1 MAVPGGSD
9 ARSTLRELLHGGPA
23 VTWLLAP
30 YLPPGV
36 SAGDDGAPLPDPPVA
51 GYLADATYAVDDAN
65 TAVLDRS
72 PADAL
77 ATLSPD
83 ELATYRACS
92 VDLTMSGGAT
102 SAVVYPLAVCEIAR
116 AARVRNVGGASAGA
130 IAAAAT
136 AAAELGRSRL
146 AAGTVQQ
153 PNVDE
158 ANASAAEPSTAD
170 PSTADPSTA
179 DPSTSVGHV
188 QPGFAGLA
196 GIVAWLAEAH
206 PRDGGPDQHRLA
218 SLFQPARATRRLWA
232 VVVPLLRGRLW
243 AVLPRT
249 LVAFG
254 WGWALGVAVVVVGG
268 VAATAALLPAG
279 GAAARIAAAL
289 AVLVG
294 LALVLAG
301 TIGVG
306 LAVHAAVVH
315 GRTQSR
321 LAQRPAAQRELLQVT
336 SATPRS
342 PGRRL
347 LGLWAGLVALG
358 VVLVVLA
365 GARALLAGVPVG
377 VAVIAL
383 GGGLLALAAARM
395 LGEAEALHYGV
406 LSGATRAPTAPRP
419 LVTWL
424 DETLSELAGQPG
436 RPLTFGD
443 LWFGDGPVDSVAA
456 TDPRRRRTNLELITS
471 DLTQQRSVS
480 FPLPP
485 HAVLR
490 AQGTGVPHVRRDDLL
505 ELFGEDLTQRLCP
518 AETAVEAWE
527 SDHDGRRRPI
537 TVHPLPEPADLP
549 VIVAVRA
556 SLALPGLFT
565 AVRTYRLR
573 GPATVRDDLG
583 ASLRTPEGPLTWP
596 PDVAPGP
603 VAEPVWLADG
613 GITSNFPVQL
623 FDTLLPQWPTLGLN
637 LGPHPAGFEAQ
648 DVWLPQDWQAALP
661 PAVPVGPSALG
672 LLAAVLDTARTWRDR
687 ANTASP
693 STRGRVAWV
702 RLGAGEGGTS
712 LFMGRDVVA
721 SLGLRGALAGAR
733 LRQRY
738 RLGTGFEASLGWQ
751 RDRWL
756 RLRVAVQALERQRIR
771 TAPTVPAFVP
781 LLDPD
786 AARAAA
792 DAPAPGVPRPSYLPA
807 DVRFYPA
814 AVDLLARTGAA
825 EDVPDAGTST
835 PEPAPTLV
843 LRTEA

>member
-9 ARSTLRELLHGGPA
+9 ARSTLRELLHGGT
-23 VTWLLAP
+23 VLTWLHEP

-36 SAGDDGAPLPDPPVA
+36 STGDDGAPLPDPPVA
-51 GYLADATYAVDDAN
+51 GYLADVTYAVDDA
-65 TAVLDRS
+65 TAAVLDRS
-72 PADAL
+72 PADAVT
-77 ATLSPD
+77 TLTHD
-83 ELATYRACS
+83 ELATYRARS

-116 AARVRNVGGASAGA
+116 AARVRSVGGASAGA
-130 IAAAAT
+130 MAAAAT

-146 AAGTVQQ
+146 AAGTVQRL
-153 PNVDE
+153 DLDTTG
-158 ANASAAEPSTAD
+158 EPTAD
-170 PSTADPSTA
+170 PSSS
-179 DPSTSVGHV
+179 DPSTSEGHV
-188 QPGFAGLA
+188 QPGYAGLA
-196 GIVAWLAEAH
+196 GILAWLAEAH

-218 SLFQPARATRRLWA
+218 SLFQPAQATRRLWA

-243 AVLPRT
+243 AALPRT
-249 LVAFG
+249 LIAFG
-254 WGWALGVAVVVVGG
+254 WGWALGVAVVVLGG
-268 VAATAALLPAG
+268 VTATATLLPAG
-279 GAAARIAAAL
+279 GAAARIVAAL
-289 AVLVG
+289 TVLVG

-301 TIGVG
+301 TTGVG
-306 LAVHAAVVH
+306 LAVRAAVVH
-315 GRTQSR
+315 GRTQSS

-336 SATPRS
+336 SAAPRS

-347 LGLWAGLVALG
+347 LGLWAALVVLG
-358 VVLVVLA
+358 VVLVVFA
-365 GARALLAGVPVG
+365 GARALLAGIPVG
-377 VAVIAL
+377 VAVLAL
-383 GGGLLALAAARM
+383 GGGLLALAAART
-395 LGEAEALHYGV
+395 LGHAEELHYGL
-406 LSGATRAPTAPRP
+406 LSGATRSPTAPRP

-443 LWFGDGPVDSVAA
+443 LWYGDGPLDPAA
-456 TDPRRRRTNLELITS
+456 TTDSRRRRINLELITS

-518 AETAVEAWE
+518 VETAVEAWE
-527 SDHDGRRRPI
+527 RDHDGRRRPI

-573 GPATVRDDLG
+573 GPTTVRDDLG
-583 ASLRTPEGPLTWP
+583 ASLRTPAGPLTWP
-596 PDVAPGP
+596 PDDPPGP

-623 FDTLLPQWPTLGLN
+623 FDALLPQWPTLGLN
-637 LGPHPAGFEAQ
+637 LGPHPAGFEHQ
-648 DVWLPQDWQAALP
+648 DVWLPQDWQAGLP

-672 LLAAVLDTARTWRDR
+672 LLASVLDTARTWRDR

-702 RLGAGEGGTS
+702 RLSAGEGGTS

-738 RLGTGFEASLGWQ
+738 RLGTGAEASPGWR

-756 RLRVAVQALERQRIR
+756 RLRVAVQALERQRVR

-786 AARAAA
+786 VARAAA
-792 DAPAPGVPRPSYLPA
+792 DAPAPGVPRPSYLPG
-807 DVRFYPA
+807 DPRFYPA

-825 EDVPDAGTST
+825 EDVPDADTRT

-843 LRTEA
+843 LRTDM